1 MNHLANP
8 KTPRADIALGLPL
21 FFTNNLE
28 SNFGES
34 S

>member
-1 MNHLANP
+1 MNHLANYR
-8 KTPRADIALGLPL
+8 TPRADIALGLSP

>member
-8 KTPRADIALGLPL
+8 KTPRADIALALQSVSTKPV
-21 FFTNNLE
+21 E

>member
-1 MNHLANP
+1 MNHLANI
-8 KTPRADIALGLPL
+8 KMPRAGIALGLSP
-21 FFTNNLE
+21 FFTNSPE

>member
-8 KTPRADIALGLPL
+8 KTPRPAIALALQSV
-21 FFTNNLE
+21 FTKNVE

>member
-8 KTPRADIALGLPL
+8 KTPRADIALGLSP

-28 SNFGES
+28 SNFGEPS
-34 S
+34 